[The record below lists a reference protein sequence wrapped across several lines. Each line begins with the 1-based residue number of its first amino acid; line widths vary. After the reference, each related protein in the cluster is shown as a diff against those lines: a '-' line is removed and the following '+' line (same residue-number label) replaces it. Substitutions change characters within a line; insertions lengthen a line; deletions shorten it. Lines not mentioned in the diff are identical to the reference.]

1 MYDVVLQALAGV
13 QAGATVLL
21 QRSHKAR
28 VSRWLAWALVL
39 ALAGALLAGFSK
51 EHGVIPINK
60 NLW

>member
-1 MYDVVLQALAGV
+1 MQALLGV

-21 QRSHKAR
+21 QRSHKSR
-28 VSRWLAWALVL
+28 ISRWLAWGLVFALS
-39 ALAGALLAGFSK
+39 GALLAGFSR